1 MYFILVISFLVL
13 QRLSE
18 LFVARRNE
26 RWLLQ
31 QGAIEY
37 GQKHYR
43 WIVLMHICFISSLIV
58 EYLLRPDPV
67 FYYPLL
73 ICYLVLVAA
82 KTWVIASL
90 GRFWNTKIY
99 RVPGVSAVRRG
110 LYRYIRHPNYAI
122 VVAEILIIPLIF
134 GLYVTAV
141 IFTLLNAIALSVR
154 IKEENR
160 VWAE

>member
-43 WIVLMHICFISSLIV
+43 WIVLMHI
-58 EYLLRPDPV
+58 
-67 FYYPLL
+67 
-73 ICYLVLVAA
+73 
-82 KTWVIASL
+82 
-90 GRFWNTKIY
+90 
-99 RVPGVSAVRRG
+99 
-110 LYRYIRHPNYAI
+110 
-122 VVAEILIIPLIF
+122 
-134 GLYVTAV
+134 
-141 IFTLLNAIALSVR
+141 
-154 IKEENR
+154 
-160 VWAE
+160 